1 MPTHKKLL
9 YLLTRYEKRRA
20 ILLLCMIL
28 ILAFLEMIGVASIMP
43 FMAVLTSPE
52 LIQTNPIINNLFNF
66 SKKFGVETI
75 INFYLHLESLYSYY
89 LCFQFH
95 LRL

>member
-28 ILAFLEMIGVASIMP
+28 IVAFLEMIGVASIMP

-52 LIQTNPIINNLFNF
+52 LIQTNPIINNLTFQKNLAL
-66 SKKFGVETI
+66 KLI